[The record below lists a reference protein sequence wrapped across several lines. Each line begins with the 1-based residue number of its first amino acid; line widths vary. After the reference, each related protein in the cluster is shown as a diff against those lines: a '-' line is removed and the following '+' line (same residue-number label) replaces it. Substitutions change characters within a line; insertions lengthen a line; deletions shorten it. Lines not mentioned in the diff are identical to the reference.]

1 MEILIFFTIIFLL
14 IFFYSSYKILSL
26 LLIPFKIAFKFT
38 LMLISLLYALVVK
51 VLTQRKNKQQS
62 IDRVQ

>member
-26 LLIPFKIAFKFT
+26 LLIPFKIGFKFT
-38 LMLISLLYALVVK
+38 LMLVSLLYALVVK

>member
-1 MEILIFFTIIFLL
+1 MEILIFFTIVFLL

-38 LMLISLLYALVVK
+38 LMLISFLYALVVK

>member
-1 MEILIFFTIIFLL
+1 MEILIFFTIVFLL

-38 LMLISLLYALVVK
+38 LMLISFLYAFVVK